1 MAFISLIHCQ
11 VSENKGIE
19 YCWEYVAVAKMGK
32 SKVINDFINKGSGFF
47 VKNRSD
53 EDLVDLIKRVLET
66 DINLDFLLELKRT
79 ELETLAACIRDK
91 IWHEEK

>member
-1 MAFISLIHCQ
+1 M
-11 VSENKGIE
+11 
-19 YCWEYVAVAKMGK
+19 
-32 SKVINDFINKGSGFF
+32 NDFINKGSGFF

-79 ELETLAACIRDK
+79 ELETLAACIRDR
-91 IWHEEK
+91 IWHEGN